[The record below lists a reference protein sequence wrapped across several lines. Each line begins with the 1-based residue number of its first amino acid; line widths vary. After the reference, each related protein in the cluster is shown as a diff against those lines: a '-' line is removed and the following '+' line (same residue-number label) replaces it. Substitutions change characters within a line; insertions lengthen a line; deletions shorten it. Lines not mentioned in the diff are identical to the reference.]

1 MSGGAADLAAE
12 FVDAINA
19 RDPGRLAR
27 LLDGRSEVV
36 TGRSTH
42 TGPEAIAAWAR
53 KEYDHL
59 VRCYAIDD
67 YRGDGDSVLAL
78 GSVQYVW
85 SDGGGVADSSP
96 IAITIEIGD
105 GLLRR
110 LRLHDDPVAALA
122 AFES

>member
-1 MSGGAADLAAE
+1 MSGEAIDLASE
-12 FVDAINA
+12 LIDAINV
-19 RDPGRLAR
+19 RDPERLAR
-27 LLDGRSEVV
+27 LLDDRSEVV
-36 TGRSTH
+36 TGRSIH
-42 TGPEAIAAWAR
+42 TGPEAIVAWAQ

-59 VRCYAIDD
+59 VRCYAIGD
-67 YRGDGDSVLAL
+67 YRGGGEAVLAL

-85 SDGGGVADSSP
+85 SDGSGVADSSP

-122 AFES
+122 AFEA